1 MNPITTSILLGVT
14 AALANGLGGAV
25 IVQKDWERRYL
36 RYFVALGA
44 GFMLGTAL
52 LEMLPESMELA
63 GPRAPLLLLVGY
75 FIVHFFEHTL
85 TGHFHFGEETH
96 AEEFGGRHRSYSV
109 VFGLIIHTFFD
120 GIAIAS
126 GFLISGWLGWI
137 IFLAVILHKVPE
149 GFTASSIMLASG
161 RSKAVAWAASGVLG
175 LATVAGVL
183 AALEVDAAPVLA
195 AAQSDAIKS
204 ELRRQTEAAQR
215 LGIFGA
221 PSFVTADGELFWGND
236 RLERA
241 LLWAKQGR

>member
-1 MNPITTSILLGVT
+1 MNPIRTSILLGVT

-96 AEEFGGRHRSYSV
+96 AEEFGSRHRSYSV

-126 GFLISGWLGWI
+126 GFLISGLIVGLISYMVTLLEVI
-137 IFLAVILHKVPE
+137 IFQGSFHIFLLILGAMKMVFPLIGVGISFIFYE
-149 GFTASSIMLASG
+149 NRSI
-161 RSKAVAWAASGVLG
+161 K
-175 LATVAGVL
+175 
-183 AALEVDAAPVLA
+183 P
-195 AAQSDAIKS
+195 
-204 ELRRQTEAAQR
+204 
-215 LGIFGA
+215 F
-221 PSFVTADGELFWGND
+221 P
-236 RLERA
+236 
-241 LLWAKQGR
+241 

>member
-1 MNPITTSILLGVT
+1 MNPITTSILLGLT
-14 AALANGLGGAV
+14 AAVANGLGGAV

-52 LEMLPESMELA
+52 LEMLPESIALA
-63 GPRAPLLLLVGY
+63 GPRAPILILVGY
-75 FIVHFFEHTL
+75 FLVHFFEHTV

-96 AEEFGGRHRSYSV
+96 QEEFRARRRGYSV
-109 VFGLIIHTFFD
+109 LLGLVIHTFFD

-161 RSKAVAWAASGVLG
+161 SSKAVAWGASGLLG

-183 AALEVDAAPVLA
+183 AMTVFTRSLTSGLPLSAGVTLYVAASDLIPEVNKEPGIRIAVMVFLGVGLLVVL
-195 AAQSDAIKS
+195 
-204 ELRRQTEAAQR
+204 RHY
-215 LGIFGA
+215 FH
-221 PSFVTADGELFWGND
+221 
-236 RLERA
+236 
-241 LLWAKQGR
+241 

>member
-1 MNPITTSILLGVT
+1 MGPIATSILLGLT

-44 GFMLGTAL
+44 GFMLGTAF

-63 GPRAPLLLLVGY
+63 GPKAPLLLLVGY
-75 FIVHFFEHTL
+75 FIVHIFEHTL

-96 AEEFGGRHRSYSV
+96 AEFGNRHRSYSV
-109 VFGLIIHTFFD
+109 LFGLIIHTFFD

-149 GFTASSIMLASG
+149 GFTESTEMMADDISRRAAWLAS
-161 RSKAVAWAASGVLG
+161 AVLG
-175 LATVAGVL
+175 FVTVAGVL
-183 AALEVDAAPVLA
+183 TITVFTRSIA
-195 AAQSDAIKS
+195 
-204 ELRRQTEAAQR
+204 
-215 LGIFGA
+215 
-221 PSFVTADGELFWGND
+221 
-236 RLERA
+236 
-241 LLWAKQGR
+241 